1 MERLQSPGQWCHCC
15 HLVQP
20 WLRGIPGTEMGSRSA
35 QSLWVLQ
42 VVPNW
47 VTRGKQNNRLGCSQ
61 GKDLGALGTL
71 LIFSQDNVEMELHG
85 IPSTKMG
92 SSTIPS
98 FSSREPLWVLQL
110 LPNWLTR
117 GKQQKN
123 RLGWR
128 PRIMARTVIRRSLRS
143 LSPQTIPEFHQQF
156 PDPCGSNSGHPAQAS
171 HSSTWKRFH
180 GESSWLTGIL

>member
-1 MERLQSPGQWCHCC
+1 MSLPSSCAA
-15 HLVQP
+15 LAP
-20 WLRGIPGTEMGSRSA
+20 WNPRHRNGI
-35 QSLWVLQ
+35 Q
-42 VVPNW
+42 VSTVP
-47 VTRGKQNNRLGCSQ
+47 VGASGCSKLGHSWKAEQ
-61 GKDLGALGTL
+61 QVGMQPRKGSGMMGALGTL

-98 FSSREPLWVLQL
+98 FSSQELLWIPQL

-123 RLGWR
+123 RLGWS